1 MIRYQ
6 WKHPVHGGL
15 RCTQDVAISSGDPLL
30 RRVFAAMSQRGFLS
44 GIDPEAATVAAR
56 EWCSRRPG
64 GRACMTWHG
73 MAWTR
78 ILRCSGRDQEKVVSI
93 ASLAMVNLP
102 GVPGSS
108 SIQPTR
114 HSM

>member
-1 MIRYQ
+1 MVFQEAGRQ
-6 WKHPVHGGL
+6 GLHGM
-15 RCTQDVAISSGDPLL
+15 A
-30 RRVFAAMSQRGFLS
+30 
-44 GIDPEAATVAAR
+44 
-56 EWCSRRPG
+56 
-64 GRACMTWHG
+64 WHG

-78 ILRCSGRDQEKVVSI
+78 ILRCSGRDQKKVLPGV
-93 ASLAMVNLP
+93 P